1 MPGLSFSNE
10 LISRDEGLHCDFACL
25 LYTKHLINRLSKQ
38 EVEKII
44 LDAVEIDPDRR
55 TQDLTE
61 QELSLISNYIIDNK
75 IMVEGDLR
83 RAITNN
89 LKRLQSIR
97 CYRGLRH
104 QRGLPVRGQ
113 RTITNARTRKGGR
126 KTVGVVRKS

>member
-1 MPGLSFSNE
+1 MA
-10 LISRDEGLHCDFACL
+10 RL
-25 LYTKHLINRLSKQ
+25 LGVDIPNRK
-38 EVEKII
+38 KIEYSLRYI
-44 LDAVEIDPDRR
+44 YGIGPTRAKKVLEETGIDPNRR
-55 TQDLTE
+55 TQDLDE
-61 QELSLISNYIIDNK
+61 QELSLITNYIIDQK

-83 RAITNN
+83 RAVTNN
-89 LKRLQSIR
+89 LKRLQRIR